1 MTSRV
6 TPDAMPGGRNGQ
18 ADGRRLCA
26 LLIEDDADYA
36 TCARALLDA
45 AELDVLRVGDV
56 AAAVEVLQSTHVHLV
71 LFGARAGRAATG
83 AQRLHET
90 ASASLIV
97 LADDLGEAREAY
109 ANGADQVLPRPFVPG
124 HLAGAVQA
132 ALRARDPDSILQMAS
147 SIRVG
152 EVLFDAE
159 RREVRWDDGFRV
171 RFSAREWEL
180 LAVLL
185 SHANRFFNAEDLRDA
200 AWGDASLG
208 TDQVRGYVYRLRRK
222 LEGRPLPCRLVT
234 SRGLGYCLRLEAA
247 PQPTVRA

>member
-1 MTSRV
+1 MTPPV
-6 TPDAMPGGRNGQ
+6 TPDALAGGRNG
-18 ADGRRLCA
+18 AREGRRLCA
-26 LLIEDDADYA
+26 LLIEEDADYA
-36 TCARALLDA
+36 TSVRALLDA
-45 AELDVLRVGDV
+45 AELDVMRVGDV
-56 AAAVEVLQSTHVHLV
+56 PAAVDLLQSTHVHLV
-71 LFGARAGRAATG
+71 VYGARAGRAAAG
-83 AQRLHET
+83 AQRIHEAVA
-90 ASASLIV
+90 ASVIV
-97 LADDLGEAREAY
+97 LAEDLSEAREAY
-109 ANGADQVLPRPFVPG
+109 AHGADQVLPRPFVPG

-152 EVLFDAE
+152 DVLFDAE

-185 SHANRFFNAEDLRDA
+185 GHANRFFNAEDLRDA

-247 PQPTVRA
+247 PQPSVRV